1 MKMNRMLVLI
11 AGVCMFVCLVPSM
24 MFAAGDAAKGKD
36 VYTAKCKS
44 CHGPD
49 GVPAPA
55 MAKAMGIKPMQDV
68 QSNTDADLKKAVT
81 DGFGKMKPVASV
93 AGADLDNVIAYV
105 RTLK

>member
-11 AGVCMFVCLVPSM
+11 AVVCMVPSM
-24 MFAAGDAAKGKD
+24 VFAAGDAAKGKE

-55 MAKAMGIKPMQDV
+55 MAKAMGIKAMKDV
-68 QSNTDADLKKAVT
+68 QGKTDDEIKKTVT
-81 DGFGKMKPVASV
+81 AGSGKMKPVAGV
-93 AGADLDNVIAYV
+93 AGADLDNVVAYV

>member
-1 MKMNRMLVLI
+1 MKMNRVLVLI
-11 AGVCMFVCLVPSM
+11 AVVCMVPSM
-24 MFAAGDAAKGKD
+24 VFAAGDAAKGKD

-55 MAKAMGIKPMQDV
+55 MAKAMGVKAMKDV
-68 QSNTDADLKKAVT
+68 QGKTDAEMKKAVT
-81 DGFGKMKPVASV
+81 DGVGKMKPVAGV

>member
-1 MKMNRMLVLI
+1 MKMNRILVLI
-11 AGVCMFVCLVPSM
+11 AVVCMVPSM

-49 GVPAPA
+49 GVPVPA
-55 MAKAMGIKPMQDV
+55 MAKAMGIKPMKEV
-68 QSNTDADLKKAVT
+68 QAKTDAEIKKAVT
-81 DGFGKMKPVASV
+81 EGSGKMKPVAGV
-93 AGADLDNVIAYV
+93 AGDDLDNVVAYV